1 MRTLTIITLLTA
13 LSFVMGCGKPYLKT
27 EPVQG
32 MVTLDGAP
40 LSGASLMFTP
50 KGGVGTASYGLTD
63 AEGKYKLQ
71 TLQGLPDAG
80 TTPGEYVVTITKSV
94 ADPAKKTFTV
104 DADGNRIESEVH
116 VQILPAVYAEY
127 NKSILSATVVS
138 GKNEFNFD
146 LKSKP

>member
-1 MRTLTIITLLTA
+1 
-13 LSFVMGCGKPYLKT
+13 MGCGGHYLKT

-32 MVTLDGAP
+32 TVTLDGVP
-40 LSGASLMFTP
+40 LDGASLMFTP
-50 KGGVGTASYGLTD
+50 KDGSGNASYGFTD

-80 TTPGEYVVTITKSV
+80 TTSGDYTVAITKSV
-94 ADPAKKTFTV
+94 ADPGKKTVTV
-104 DADGNRIESEVH
+104 DADGNSIESEVH

-127 NKSILSATVVS
+127 NKSILSALVVEGS
-138 GKNEFNFD
+138 NEFNFD